1 MKTENV
7 QKLELQIRENRSRLQ
22 RLSDE
27 QMQNALGPGEWSG
40 KEILGHLSDSAA
52 MNRQRII
59 RSQYEE
65 PYEFPFYDQPKW
77 TQIQAYNKYVWVDL
91 VNLWVVEYQHL
102 IHILE
107 NLPDERASSKCPIKF
122 SSSDWVTL
130 DWLVGHI
137 YRHNDNHLHQIYWL
151 VGESELPDDR
161 ELYQPIEELP

>member
-1 MKTENV
+1 MKTDNV
-7 QKLELQIRENRSRLQ
+7 EKLKLQVNEYKSRLQ
-22 RLSDE
+22 QLSDK
-27 QMQNALGPGEWSG
+27 QMEKPLGPGEWSG

-52 MNRQRII
+52 MNRQRIV

-77 TQIQAYNKYVWVDL
+77 TAIQAYHRYAWIDL

-107 NLPDERASSKCPIKF
+107 HLPDESALSKCPTKF

-137 YRHNDNHLHQIYWL
+137 FRHNDNHLHQIFWL
-151 VGESELPDDR
+151 VGESDLPDDR
-161 ELYQPIEELP
+161 ALYQPIEELP

>member
-7 QKLELQIRENRSRLQ
+7 EKLKAQIRVEQSRLK
-22 RLSDE
+22 RFSDA
-27 QMQNALGPGEWSG
+27 QMQKTPGLGEWSG

-52 MNRQRII
+52 INRQRIV

-77 TQIQAYNKYVWVDL
+77 TQIQAYNKYVWMDL
-91 VNLWVVEYQHL
+91 VKLWVIEYQHL

-107 NLPDERASSKCPIKF
+107 NLPDESASSKCPTKF
-122 SSSDWVTL
+122 SSSDWVSL

-137 YRHNDNHLHQIYWL
+137 YRHNDNHLHQIVWL
-151 VGESELPDDR
+151 AGEGDLPDDR
-161 ELYQPIEELP
+161 ELYQPIKELP